1 MSEAKI
7 GLALGSGAARGWA
20 HIGVIEALLDKKIV
34 PDVVCG
40 TSIGALVGAAY
51 ATNRLPQ
58 LRARIELLNWREIA
72 FLIDVHISSG
82 GLMEGARIE
91 LFLRDLGISGPIEVC
106 GKRFAA
112 VATDLT
118 TGREIW
124 LETGAIDKAV
134 RASISIPGVFRPFR
148 LNDAWLIDGGLVNP
162 VPVSLCRALGAD
174 IIIAVDLNA
183 DLLGRHVVGKAATSA
198 TPRHEFAEH
207 VIEQLPALFREQL
220 KPIATNLLSPKEA
233 VPGYFDVLAN
243 ALNIMQDHITR
254 TRLAGEPPHVLLR
267 PQLTN
272 LNWMEFNRA
281 PEAIAEGRASVERA
295 NIQLQKYFPELVTEP
310 EHPVPSASGNRN

>member
-1 MSEAKI
+1 MPQPKI

-20 HIGVIEALLDKKIV
+20 HIGVIEALLDMKIV
-34 PDVVCG
+34 PDIVCG

-51 ATNRLPQ
+51 ATDRLPQ
-58 LRARIELLNWREIA
+58 LRARVELLNRREIA
-72 FLIDVHISSG
+72 SLIDVQLSHG

-91 LFLRDLGISGPIEVC
+91 TFLRDLGISGPIETC

-124 LETGAIDKAV
+124 LEAGPIDKAV
-134 RASISIPGVFRPFR
+134 RASISIPGVFSPFR
-148 LNDAWLIDGGLVNP
+148 MNDAWLVDGGLVNP

-174 IIIAVDLNA
+174 IIIAVDLNG
-183 DLLGRHVVGKAATSA
+183 DLVGRRLVQGTTTS
-198 TPRHEFAEH
+198 PSQRDEFAER
-207 VIEQLPALFREQL
+207 VIEQFPAMLGNRL
-220 KPIATNLLSPKEA
+220 KSIATSLLSPGAA
-233 VPGYFDVLAN
+233 VPSYFDVLTN

-267 PQLTN
+267 PRLAE
-272 LNWMEFNRA
+272 LNWMDFQRGRDV
-281 PEAIAEGRASVERA
+281 IGEGRACIERA
-295 NIQLQKYFPELVTEP
+295 RLSFDKYFPDLAAKTP
-310 EHPVPSASGNRN
+310 NA